1 VRESVVV
8 VFEKFP
14 NVQQVKVELSGLK
27 GVRLSVTSNQSPG
40 VYHHLDRHLFI
51 ALNSDLLAAHT
62 SQSPSGQRSLWCYL
76 SHPFIHHI
84 TWPNQRQ
91 TRYIASAS
99 LSRRVTFCSVLSNT
113 DRSATSA
120 LPNSVVAQDHL
131 HQRRRL
137 PVPKPR
143 KPHRPPRKTSRQ
155 SPRATPSHSW
165 VSKTKPKRP

>member
-1 VRESVVV
+1 VVVV

-27 GVRLSVTSNQSPG
+27 EVRISVTSNQSPG

-62 SQSPSGQRSLWCYL
+62 PQSLSGQHSLWCYL
-76 SHPFIHHI
+76 YHPSTHHI

-91 TRYIASAS
+91 TRYIASAP
-99 LSRRVTFCSVLSNT
+99 LSRRVILCSVLSNT

-131 HQRRRL
+131 RQRRRL
-137 PVPKPR
+137 PVSKLR

-155 SPRATPSHSW
+155 SPRPTLSHSW
-165 VSKTKPKRP
+165 VLRTKPKRL